1 MLYFPPS
8 DYNHKLVGRRGKIVC
23 SSTRFKGAWVCQT
36 GKECWV
42 NKSCMSNEDSDIAS
56 SFSWARSTAPDVW
69 EGEIG
74 DFSSSDIIQS
84 LQLSLY
90 SLPMTVGCIDIQIQG
105 EWREERS
112 AEKWRKVRCRRAW
125 LTDLLLQGEEA
136 ASSSVLRNIATSV
149 MAHTHSRPSSTAATS
164 WQSSRYSYTFLPNLP
179 SDIFRHHGEQATA
192 YKQTKL
198 TQSPGS
204 TLRQWAPGPYPA

>member
-1 MLYFPPS
+1 MEYRRPVRDFQQHRMVISRMSQYEESTPNPMLYFPPS

-56 SFSWARSTAPDVW
+56 SFCWARSTAPDVW
-69 EGEIG
+69 KGEIG

-105 EWREERS
+105 GMARGEKGREMEESEVSTRLVNWS
-112 AEKWRKVRCRRAW
+112 A
-125 LTDLLLQGEEA
+125 A
-136 ASSSVLRNIATSV
+136 AFPCSSSSIIIHVT
-149 MAHTHSRPSSTAATS
+149 
-164 WQSSRYSYTFLPNLP
+164 
-179 SDIFRHHGEQATA
+179 
-192 YKQTKL
+192 
-198 TQSPGS
+198 
-204 TLRQWAPGPYPA
+204 